1 MAFYTICD
9 SVPFDYGLYLLAAN
23 QGMAKFMTMPKYGAA
38 TDLNQQEIVDALRK
52 IGCTVLVIGRPLD
65 LLVGHRKRNFLLEV
79 KQANVSPSQKKKTD
93 AQREFFKT
101 WEGQARIVETAE
113 EAIRVVTNSYGG

>member
-1 MAFYTICD
+1 
-9 SVPFDYGLYLLAAN
+9 
-23 QGMAKFMTMPKYGAA
+23 MTMPKYGAA
-38 TDLNQQEIVDALRK
+38 TDANQQEIVDALRK

-65 LLVGHRKRNFLLEV
+65 LLVGLRKRNFLFEV
-79 KQANVSPSQKKKTD
+79 KRANVSPSQKKKTK

-113 EAIRVVTNSYGG
+113 EAIRVVTKSYRL